1 MTQNNLKSSIR
12 KFTPQKR
19 RAAAEVISS
28 LLLVAIT
35 VVGAVI
41 LTSFLDETFISGSLA
56 VTSGTD
62 ITIKTVKL
70 RAYDTRDGGGLMGYN
85 IDNDHVFNL
94 KLCRVSCNPINGGST
109 NDIPD
114 NDGSEF
120 LVIQFE
126 NRGINSIFL
135 RNIYLDN
142 VNHLWD
148 PATINVGLDGAVSPL
163 AGGVYPSD
171 GTFSILSNDISDL
184 IQKGRE
190 IQGGQTV
197 NVLIKLH
204 SDLDTPD
211 IELSKTMRVQLNIGQ
226 KSLAEFLI
234 ESGDAR

>member
-41 LTSFLDETFISGSLA
+41 LTSFLDETFVSGSLA

-70 RAYDTRDGGGLMGYN
+70 RAYDTRDGGGLMGYI
-85 IDNDHVFNL
+85 IDNDHIVNL
-94 KLCRVSCNPINGGST
+94 KLCRESCNGSP
-109 NDIPD
+109 NDIPI

-148 PATINVGLDGAVSPL
+148 PATINVGLDATAPL

-171 GTFSILSNDISDL
+171 GTFSILSNDIADL

>member
-41 LTSFLDETFISGSLA
+41 LTSFLDETFVSGSLA

-70 RAYDTRDGGGLMGYN
+70 RAYDTRDGEGLMMDYN
-85 IDNDHVFNL
+85 IDNEHLVNP
-94 KLCRVSCNPINGGST
+94 KLCRESCNPLNGGST
-109 NDIPD
+109 NDIPTSG
-114 NDGSEF
+114 GSEF

-148 PATINVGLDGAVSPL
+148 PATINVGLDATAPL

-171 GTFSILSNDISDL
+171 GTFSILSNDIADL
-184 IQKGRE
+184 TQKGRE
-190 IQGGQTV
+190 IKGGQTV

>member
-41 LTSFLDETFISGSLA
+41 LTSFLDETFVSGSLA

-94 KLCRVSCNPINGGST
+94 KLCRFGCNGAA
-109 NDIPD
+109 NDIPA
-114 NDGSEF
+114 NGGSEF

-148 PATINVGLDGAVSPL
+148 PATINVGLDATAPL

-171 GTFSILSNDISDL
+171 GTFSILSNDIADL
-184 IQKGRE
+184 TQKGRE

>member
-41 LTSFLDETFISGSLA
+41 LTSFLDETFVSGSLA

-94 KLCRVSCNPINGGST
+94 KLCRESCNPLNGGST
-109 NDIPD
+109 NDIPA

-148 PATINVGLDGAVSPL
+148 PDTINVDLVATAPL

-171 GTFSILSNDISDL
+171 GTFSILSNDILDL
-184 IQKGRE
+184 TQKGRE

>member
-41 LTSFLDETFISGSLA
+41 LTSFLDETFVSGSLA

-94 KLCRVSCNPINGGST
+94 NLCRFGCNGAA
-109 NDIPD
+109 NDIPA
-114 NDGSEF
+114 NGGSEF

-148 PATINVGLDGAVSPL
+148 PDTINVGLDATAPL

-171 GTFSILSNDISDL
+171 GTFSILSNDIADL

>member
-41 LTSFLDETFISGSLA
+41 LTSFLDETFVSGSLA

-94 KLCRVSCNPINGGST
+94 NLCRFGCNGAA
-109 NDIPD
+109 NDIPA
-114 NDGSEF
+114 NGGSEF

-142 VNHLWD
+142 VNHIWD
-148 PATINVGLDGAVSPL
+148 PATINVGLDATAPL

-171 GTFSILSNDISDL
+171 GTFSILSNDIADL
-184 IQKGRE
+184 TQKGRE
-190 IQGGQTV
+190 IKGGQTV

>member
-41 LTSFLDETFISGSLA
+41 LTSFLDETFVSGSLA

-70 RAYDTRDGGGLMGYN
+70 RAYDTRDGGGLMGYI
-85 IDNDHVFNL
+85 IDNDHIVNL
-94 KLCRVSCNPINGGST
+94 KLCRESCNGSP
-109 NDIPD
+109 NDIPI

-148 PATINVGLDGAVSPL
+148 PATINVGLDATAPL

-171 GTFSILSNDISDL
+171 GTFSILSNDIADL
-184 IQKGRE
+184 TQKGRE